1 MNEPTPELRAVL
13 RRLKLSPILATLP
26 ERATLARQRKLAHT
40 EFLELVLSDEVARR
54 DRSAAANR
62 ARAARL
68 DPEMVLETWDEEAR
82 VRYDKGLWTELCSLR
97 FVEDAH
103 NVFIL
108 GPVGVG
114 KSHLASALGHIAC
127 RRARSVLM
135 VRADKLVK
143 TLKASRLDQSYEAE
157 LRKLI
162 RVDVLIVDDFC
173 LQAMDAQQTQD
184 VYEVVVERHR
194 SASTI
199 ITSNRTPDE
208 WLQTMSDP
216 LLAQSAVDR
225 LQSAAYELVIE
236 GDSYRR
242 RQRPTAAGKEAKT
255 TNKRHGVSNRAL

>member
-1 MNEPTPELRAVL
+1 MNEPSPELRAVL

-26 ERATLARQRKLAHT
+26 ERATLARQRKLQPT
-40 EFLELVLSDEVARR
+40 EFLELVLADEVARR

-68 DPEMVLETWDEEAR
+68 DPAMVMESWDEESR
-82 VRYDKGLWTELCSLR
+82 IRYDHQLWRELTSLR

-103 NVFIL
+103 NVFVL

-127 RRARSVLM
+127 RRGRSVLM
-135 VRADKLVK
+135 VRADQLLK
-143 TLKASRLDQSYEAE
+143 TLKASRLDATFEAE

-162 RVDVLIVDDFC
+162 RVDLLIIDDFC
-173 LQAMDAQQTQD
+173 LRVMDATETQD
-184 VYEVVVERHR
+184 IYEVVVERHR
-194 SASTI
+194 AASTI

-208 WLQTMSDP
+208 WLTTMSDP

-225 LQSAAYELVIE
+225 LQSAAYELVME
-236 GDSYRR
+236 GESYRR
-242 RQRPTAAGKEAKT
+242 RQRPGTAGKEAKT
-255 TNKRHGVSNRAL
+255 TTKRRRVSNRAL